1 MFISVNTLSKAINEK
16 RYIRPEEIVK
26 IVTVMVTGNNNIQ
39 YQVIDGTNNIT
50 YYNEYTIPVSIIK
63 LINYNRP
70 VKTWTR
76 DNRQF
81 FQYTF

>member
-1 MFISVNTLSKAINEK
+1 MYISVNTLSKAINEK
-16 RYIRPEEIVK
+16 RYIRPEEIIK
-26 IVTVMVTGNNNIQ
+26 IVTIMVTDNNNIQ
-39 YQVIDGTNNIT
+39 YQVIDGTNNIE
-50 YYNEYTIPVSIIK
+50 YYNEYTIPTSIIK

-76 DNRQF
+76 DNKQF